1 MKKIKELLKP
11 FIFII
16 FGALLFLLHFNL
28 LGMGGVSLAVGIIAI
43 VLAAYFLTVGI
54 FSVVLGDKLG
64 KTKGLLNL
72 IGVACYPIL
81 LGVTFLLSLIE
92 DAKLAYEYEAIYLGP
107 NAWTI
112 AILSILAAFALGIML
127 FISYFVRS
135 KRFHR
140 VTFLF
145 AAIFVLALLLDV
157 LTYRGNA
164 VALGAIVVL
173 QVVLYGCF
181 VSMLFDVL
189 SSLKEDKKE
198 PKKEEAKEEK
208 PAEEE
213 PKEEQAAE

>member
-43 VLAAYFLTVGI
+43 VLAAYFLTIGI

-72 IGVACYPIL
+72 IGVACYPLL
-81 LGVTFLLSLIE
+81 LGVSFLLSLIE
-92 DAKLAYEYEAIYLGP
+92 DAKLAADDYIYLGP

-112 AILSILAAFALGIML
+112 AILSIAAAFALGVLL
-127 FISYFVRS
+127 FVAYFVRN

-140 VTFLF
+140 ITFLF

-157 LTYRGNA
+157 LTFRGNA
-164 VALGAIVVL
+164 IALGNIVVL
-173 QVVLYGCF
+173 QVVLYGCY
-181 VSMLFDVL
+181 VSMLFEVL
-189 SSLKEDKKE
+189 SSLKENKE
-198 PKKEEAKEEK
+198 PKKPEEKKEEEPAEK

-213 PKEEQAAE
+213 AKAE